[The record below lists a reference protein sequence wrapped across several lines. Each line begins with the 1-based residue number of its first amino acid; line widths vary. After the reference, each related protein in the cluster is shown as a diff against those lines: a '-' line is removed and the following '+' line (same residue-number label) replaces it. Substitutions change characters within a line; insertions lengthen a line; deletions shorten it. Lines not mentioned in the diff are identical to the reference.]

1 MLNDLEKL
9 NQLSCEIIELFNRF
23 GFYDYYGII
32 LPDKYYDSLHGWKRK
47 IINPYNYKCKGE
59 EIWNNNFNMI
69 LEAYT
74 HTMFH
79 DDPDSLYEIY
89 DYDGGKEEAK
99 QMIRCYA
106 LLRRI
111 FRRYNLE
118 WNFINQGFGLTF
130 REIS

>member
-1 MLNDLEKL
+1 MFNDLNKL

-23 GFYDYYGII
+23 GIDDYYGIM
-32 LPDKYYDSLHGWKRK
+32 LPDKYYNSLHGWQTPK
-47 IINPYNYKCKGE
+47 NPYDYRCKSE
-59 EIWNNNFNMI
+59 EIWNDNFNMI
-69 LEAYT
+69 LEADV
-74 HTMFH
+74 HTMFGN
-79 DDPDSLYEIY
+79 DPDTLHEIL
-89 DYDGGKEEAK
+89 DYDGEYPTAK